1 MHLKEAGK
9 NREMAEKLSPN
20 QQSGTFLRRHALTSS
35 AMQES
40 EKFVPF
46 SNTNGSDCK

>member
-20 QQSGTFLRRHALTSS
+20 QHALTSS